1 MRTIRNLPI
10 LATIPRSGTWFLRY
24 VLAFLAHIDR
34 GGRIDNR
41 LTGRIVGDPS
51 GARFD
56 FEQFNGGPIFCVRGT
71 MPTDHVFVGHTV
83 CPGFGSVISKRS
95 WWHRSTFHVPGYDYL
110 HEGLNYRYTPVE
122 LAPYRYAPLGVA
134 ALERAARKGRGARIA
149 LVYRNPVDQAASY
162 YWYCQNHRD
171 AAYNSVGGC
180 NLSRLPFDDYLFGL
194 ALPSYAKQFVS
205 YQQMAV
211 RYPTLVRLFSYEGL
225 MRDPQRGMT
234 AILDHLAATQ
244 SFRPALSDAIR
255 LAQRD
260 HLKAVE
266 RELGHSLDG
275 TRPDRVGHMRH
286 AFKRATDSRWET
298 ATLER
303 AIVAA
308 ARLGVDT
315 TLIEWPVVE
324 RAASAA

>member
-1 MRTIRNLPI
+1 MRTISNLPI

-24 VLAFLAHIDR
+24 ALAFLAHLDR
-34 GGRIDNR
+34 GGRIDSR

-51 GARFD
+51 GTPFD
-56 FEQFNGGPIFCVRGT
+56 FAQFSGGPVFCVRGT
-71 MPTDHVFVGHTV
+71 MPADHVFVGHTV
-83 CPGFGSVISKRS
+83 CPGFAGVIPKRS
-95 WWHRSTFHVPGYDYL
+95 LWHRSTFHVPGYDYL
-110 HEGLNYRYTPVE
+110 HEGLNYRYTPVD
-122 LAPYRYAPLGVA
+122 LAPYRYAPLRVA

-162 YWYCQNHRD
+162 YWYCQNHRSI
-171 AAYNSVGGC
+171 AYNYVAGRS
-180 NLSRLPFDDYLFGL
+180 LSRIPFDDYLFGL

-225 MRDPQRGMT
+225 MRDPLRGMT
-234 AILDHLAATQ
+234 AILDHLAGAPY
-244 SFRPALSDAIR
+244 SRPALGDAIR
-255 LAQRD
+255 LAERA

-266 RELGHSLDG
+266 RELGRSLDG
-275 TRPDRVGHMRH
+275 TRPDRAGHMRQ

-298 ATLER
+298 STLGR
-303 AIVAA
+303 VVDALAH
-308 ARLGVDT
+308 LGVDS
-315 TLIEWPVVE
+315 TLIEWPMAE